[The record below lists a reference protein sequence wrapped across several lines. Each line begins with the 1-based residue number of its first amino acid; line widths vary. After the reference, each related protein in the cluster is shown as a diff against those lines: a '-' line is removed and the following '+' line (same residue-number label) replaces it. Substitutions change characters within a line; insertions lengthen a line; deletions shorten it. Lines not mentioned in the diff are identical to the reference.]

1 METPR
6 AEPGA
11 PAASALAGP
20 FSATVTLPDGTGLHV
35 RPIRPEDEPRLARF
49 HAGLS
54 DRTVYQRYFRP
65 IPLAQ
70 RVRHAR
76 LSRLCFADFRTEI
89 PLVVVRGADRP
100 DEEILAVGRLHR
112 DPGRPEA
119 EFALVVADAWQ
130 RRGVGDQLLA
140 RLEEAARAAG
150 CTRLTGTLLAEN
162 LPMQRLCH
170 RRGFTLHPGSGGEVT
185 AERTLAPA
193 APPA

>member
-1 METPR
+1 M
-6 AEPGA
+6 
-11 PAASALAGP
+11 
-20 FSATVTLPDGTGLHV
+20 PDGTALRV

-54 DRTVYQRYFRP
+54 DRSVYQRYFRP

-70 RVRHAR
+70 RVRHTR
-76 LSRLCFADFRTEI
+76 LSRLCFADFRIEI
-89 PLVVVRGADRP
+89 PLVVVRADGGS

-112 DPGRPEA
+112 EPERPEA

-130 RRGVGDQLLA
+130 RRGVGERLLD
-140 RLEEAARAAG
+140 RLEAAARAVG

-170 RRGFTLHPGSGGEVT
+170 RHGFTLYPGSGGEVT
-185 AERTLAPA
+185 AERDLAPSA
-193 APPA
+193 RPG

>member
-1 METPR
+1 METPQ

-140 RLEEAARAAG
+140 RLEEAARVAG

>member
-6 AEPGA
+6 VEPGA
-11 PAASALAGP
+11 PATPALPGQ
-20 FSATVTLPDGTGLHV
+20 FSGEVTLPDGTGLRV

-54 DRTVYQRYFRP
+54 DRSVYQRYFRP

-89 PLVVVRGADRP
+89 PLVVVRGAGSP

-185 AERTLAPA
+185 AERSLARPA
-193 APPA
+193 

>member
-6 AEPGA
+6 VAPEAPATPGTPGA
-11 PAASALAGP
+11 LSGE
-20 FSATVTLPDGTGLHV
+20 VTLPDGTGLRV
-35 RPIRPEDEPRLARF
+35 RPIRPDDEPRLARF

-54 DRTVYQRYFRP
+54 DRSVYQRYFRP

-89 PLVVVRGADRP
+89 PLVVVRDAGGG

-112 DPGRPEA
+112 DAGRPEA

-130 RRGVGDQLLA
+130 RRGVGERLLA
-140 RLEEAARAAG
+140 R
-150 CTRLTGTLLAEN
+150 
-162 LPMQRLCH
+162 P
-170 RRGFTLHPGSGGEVT
+170 
-185 AERTLAPA
+185 
-193 APPA
+193 

>member
-1 METPR
+1 MDTPR
-6 AEPGA
+6 VAPEVPANPGA
-11 PAASALAGP
+11 LEKLSGG
-20 FSATVTLPDGTGLHV
+20 VILPDGTGLHV
-35 RPIRPEDEPRLARF
+35 RPIRPDDEPRLARF

-54 DRTVYQRYFRP
+54 DRSVYQRYFRP

-89 PLVVVRGADRP
+89 PLVVVRSPERA

-112 DPGRPEA
+112 DPDRPEA

-130 RRGVGDQLLA
+130 RRGVGERLLA
-140 RLEEAARAAG
+140 RLEDAARAVG
-150 CTRLTGTLLAEN
+150 CTRLSGTLLAEN

-170 RRGFTLHPGSGGEVT
+170 RRGFTLHPGAGGEVT
-185 AERTLAPA
+185 AERSLAPA
-193 APPA
+193 PRPN

>member
-20 FSATVTLPDGTGLHV
+20 FSGTVTLPDGTGLRV

-54 DRTVYQRYFRP
+54 DRSVYQRYFRP

-89 PLVVVRGADRP
+89 PLVVVRGAGRA

-170 RRGFTLHPGSGGEVT
+170 RRGFTLHPGVGGEVT
-185 AERTLAPA
+185 AERTLGPA

>member
-1 METPR
+1 MDTMRVAPGEPAT
-6 AEPGA
+6 AEPTGKLSGA
-11 PAASALAGP
+11 
-20 FSATVTLPDGTGLHV
+20 VTLPDGLALLV
-35 RPIRPEDEPRLARF
+35 RPICPEDEPRLAQF

-54 DRTVYQRYFRP
+54 DRSVYQRYFRP

-76 LSRLCFADFRTEI
+76 LSRLCFADFQTEI
-89 PLVVVRGADRP
+89 PLVVVRGAGGAP
-100 DEEILAVGRLHR
+100 EEILAVGRLHR

-130 RRGVGDQLLA
+130 CRGVGDQLLA
-140 RLEEAARAAG
+140 RLEEAARAVG

-170 RRGFTLHPGSGGEVT
+170 RRGFTIHPGSGGEVT
-185 AERTLAPA
+185 VERTLIPA
-193 APPA
+193 ARPA

>member
-1 METPR
+1 MESPR
-6 AEPGA
+6 IAPEA
-11 PAASALAGP
+11 PAAPLAPGALSGAM
-20 FSATVTLPDGTGLHV
+20 TLPDGTGLRV
-35 RPIRPEDEPRLARF
+35 RPIRPDDEPRLARF

-54 DRTVYQRYFRP
+54 DRSVYQRYFRP

-89 PLVVVRGADRP
+89 PLVVVRAAADG

-112 DPGRPEA
+112 DPGHPEA

-130 RRGVGDQLLA
+130 RRGVGERLLA
-140 RLEEAARAAG
+140 RLEDAASAAG

-170 RRGFTLHPGSGGEVT
+170 RRGFALHPGAGGEVT
-185 AERTLAPA
+185 AERSLAA
-193 APPA
+193 APRPN

>member
-6 AEPGA
+6 VELGPPFA
-11 PAASALAGP
+11 PAPPEA
-20 FSATVTLPDGTGLHV
+20 FSGAVILPEGERLHV
-35 RPIRPEDEPRLARF
+35 RPIRPADEPRLARF

-54 DRTVYQRYFRP
+54 DRSVYQRYFRP

-89 PLVVVRGADRP
+89 PLIVLRGAGRP

-170 RRGFTLHPGSGGEVT
+170 RRGFTLRPGSGGEVT
-185 AERTLAPA
+185 AERTLVPA
-193 APPA
+193 ARPA

>member
-6 AEPGA
+6 VEPLEPATPEPPGELSGA
-11 PAASALAGP
+11 A
-20 FSATVTLPDGTGLHV
+20 TLPDGTALLV
-35 RPIRPEDEPRLARF
+35 RPIRPEDEARLARF

-54 DRTVYQRYFRP
+54 DRSVYQRYFRP

-89 PLVVVRGADRP
+89 PLVVVRGAGGP

-112 DPGRPEA
+112 EPGRPEA

-130 RRGVGDQLLA
+130 RRGLGTVLLA
-140 RLEEAARAAG
+140 RLEAAARVAG
-150 CTRLTGTLLAEN
+150 CARLRGTLLADN
-162 LPMQRLCH
+162 LPMQRLC
-170 RRGFTLHPGSGGEVT
+170 RQRGFTLHFGSGGEVT
-185 AERTLAPA
+185 AELAFAA
-193 APPA
+193 APRPA

>member
-1 METPR
+1 METPQ

-54 DRTVYQRYFRP
+54 DRSVYQRYFRP

>member
-6 AEPGA
+6 VEPGPPDA
-11 PAASALAGP
+11 PAAPGQLSG
-20 FSATVTLPDGTGLHV
+20 TVTLPDGTTLLV
-35 RPIRPEDEPRLARF
+35 RPIRSEDEPRLARF

-130 RRGVGDQLLA
+130 RRGVGERLLA
-140 RLEEAARAAG
+140 RLEAAARALG
-150 CTRLTGTLLAEN
+150 CKRLTGTVLAEN
-162 LPMQRLCH
+162 FPMQQLCH
-170 RRGFTLHPGSGGEVT
+170 RRGFTLHPGVGGEVT
-185 AERTLAPA
+185 AERTLVPA
-193 APPA
+193 APPE

>member
-6 AEPGA
+6 DA
-11 PAASALAGP
+11 PAAPGTPGELSWQ
-20 FSATVTLPDGTGLHV
+20 VTLPDGTGLRV
-35 RPIRPEDEPRLARF
+35 RAIRPDDEPRLARF

-54 DRTVYQRYFRP
+54 DRSVYQRYFRP

-89 PLVVVRGADRP
+89 PLVVVRVAGGA

-112 DPGRPEA
+112 DAGRPEA

-130 RRGVGDQLLA
+130 RRGVGERLLA
-140 RLEEAARAAG
+140 RLEDAARAAG
-150 CTRLTGTLLAEN
+150 CSRLTGTLLADN

-170 RRGFTLHPGSGGEVT
+170 RRGFTLHLGAGGEVT
-185 AERTLAPA
+185 AERSL
-193 APPA
+193 PPAPRPA

>member
-35 RPIRPEDEPRLARF
+35 RPIRPADEPRLARF

>member
-35 RPIRPEDEPRLARF
+35 RPIRPADEPRLACF

-54 DRTVYQRYFRP
+54 DRSVYQRYFRP

>member
-1 METPR
+1 METPQ

-35 RPIRPEDEPRLARF
+35 RPIRPADEPRLARF

>member
-20 FSATVTLPDGTGLHV
+20 FSARVTLPDGTGLHV

-54 DRTVYQRYFRP
+54 DRSVYQRYFRP

>member
-6 AEPGA
+6 VAPEA
-11 PAASALAGP
+11 PATPGTPGELSGE
-20 FSATVTLPDGTGLHV
+20 VTLPDGTGLRV
-35 RPIRPEDEPRLARF
+35 RPIRPDDEPRLARF

-54 DRTVYQRYFRP
+54 DRSVYQRYFRP

-89 PLVVVRGADRP
+89 PLVVVRDAGGG

-112 DPGRPEA
+112 DAGRPEA

-130 RRGVGDQLLA
+130 RRGVGSRLLA
-140 RLEEAARAAG
+140 RLEDAARGAG

-170 RRGFTLHPGSGGEVT
+170 RRGFTLHPGAGGEVT
-185 AERTLAPA
+185 AERDLVPSARPG
-193 APPA
+193 

>member
-1 METPR
+1 METTRVGPGDPATSEPPEGLS
-6 AEPGA
+6 AE
-11 PAASALAGP
+11 
-20 FSATVTLPDGTGLHV
+20 VTLPEGTGLRV
-35 RPIRPEDEPRLARF
+35 RPIRPDDEPRLARF

-54 DRTVYQRYFRP
+54 DRSVYQRYFRP

-89 PLVVVRGADRP
+89 PLVAVRGAGGP

-112 DPGRPEA
+112 DPGRAEA

-130 RRGVGDQLLA
+130 RRGVGAVLLA
-140 RLEEAARAAG
+140 RLEEAARLAG
-150 CTRLTGTLLAEN
+150 CTRLLGTLLAEN

-170 RRGFTLHPGSGGEVT
+170 RRGFALHFGSGGEVT
-185 AERTLAPA
+185 AELALAPGRR
-193 APPA
+193 PA

>member
-6 AEPGA
+6 VEPGTPDA
-11 PAASALAGP
+11 PGP
-20 FSATVTLPDGTGLHV
+20 PRELSGTVTLPDSTALLV

-76 LSRLCFADFRTEI
+76 LSRLCFADFHTEI
-89 PLVVVRGADRP
+89 PLVVVRGAGSA

-130 RRGVGDQLLA
+130 RRGVGERLLA
-140 RLEEAARAAG
+140 RLEAVARALG
-150 CTRLTGTLLAEN
+150 CTSLTGTVLAEN

-170 RRGFTLHPGSGGEVT
+170 RLGFTLHAGTGGEVT
-185 AERTLAPA
+185 AERTLVPG
-193 APPA
+193 APP